1 MPQSLWPR
9 WRVSAC
15 GTSRSRTPVSGST
28 LVAAQ
33 RVMRLTTFSRA
44 RRPIPSSLPMRSS
57 SHQAGQLE
65 TYRFPRKRSGLTGA
79 PTMSSTVATEAR
91 LMIDTTL
98 RARSEKLMA
107 VSMQDSWRPPQLAG
121 AIIGEKAFD
130 HGATFGS
137 AQVGADFLLRRDG
150 FDCQRVGRLI
160 ERRAEAGE
168 PRVLH

>member
-15 GTSRSRTPVSGST
+15 GTSKSRRPVSGST
-28 LVAAQ
+28 LVATQ
-33 RVMRLTTFSRA
+33 RVMVLTTFSRA
-44 RRPIPSSLPMRSS
+44 RRPIPSSLPMKSS

-65 TYRFPRKRSGLTGA
+65 TYRLPRKRSGLTGA

-98 RARSEKLMA
+98 RARSEKLWPSA
-107 VSMQDSWRPPQLAG
+107 CKTLGAPPQLAG
-121 AIIGEKAFD
+121 AIMGEKAFD
-130 HGATFGS
+130 HGAAFGS
-137 AQVGADFLLRRDG
+137 AQVGADFLLPCDG
-150 FDCQRVGRLI
+150 FDCQPVGRLV